1 MFARFTAAAVLLVV
15 SVPGL
20 AHPDHDAAPPVA
32 NRSIAEKAQDAVLV
46 QIARSKLDARWAT
59 AVPGKPEART
69 AAGKKTWV
77 IPFRRPEGGNTLA
90 VTLNDGGDFM
100 SAAVSSQ

>member
-1 MFARFTAAAVLLVV
+1 MTARAMLAAALFVV
-15 SVPGL
+15 SVPGN

-69 AAGKKTWV
+69 AVGKKTWV
-77 IPFRRPEGGNTLA
+77 IPFRRPDGGNTLA
-90 VTLNDGGDFM
+90 VTLNESGDYI